1 MSLLQNVPDGTLGAD
16 FFASYER
23 TVVTVNIKRLAP
35 ELATSYWIATRLLQ
49 DGSINQV
56 FQMQLPHTVDAL
68 LSGIEIEVALQS
80 PLSTIFDEH
89 IQPLL
94 KVVNETESF
103 VSPLAELSHDL
114 RTHLAVGH
122 MRLHEKLQNLGNQD
136 SNLNVRTA
144 REYQI
149 AKSFGLGTAVAA
161 IAAFEKIEPT
171 TVARRLTRTRDAG
184 LIEKSM
190 KTTKGRE
197 ERKAKN

>member
-1 MSLLQNVPDGTLGAD
+1 MSLLQNVPDGNLGAD

-23 TVVTVNIKRLAP
+23 TVVTINIKRLSP
-35 ELATSYWIATRLLQ
+35 ELATSYWIATRLLR

-56 FQMQLPHTVDAL
+56 FQMQFPHKVDAL
-68 LSGIEIEVALQS
+68 LGGMEIEIALRR
-80 PLSTIFDEH
+80 PLSTFLDEH
-89 IQPLL
+89 VLPLL
-94 KVVNETESF
+94 RVVNETEGF
-103 VSPLAELSHDL
+103 VAPLAELSHEQ
-114 RTHLAVGH
+114 RTQLAVGH
-122 MRLHEKLQNLGNQD
+122 MRLHEKLQNLGNQA

-161 IAAFEKIEPT
+161 IAAFENIEPT

-190 KTTKGRE
+190 KTTKGRN
-197 ERKAKN
+197 ERKANR